1 MSSVPGWLELAKW
14 TCFGLYFLLEDLT
27 IVRKFN
33 VFLTRSMFLI
43 ANTVQLHAM
52 DVYLVPWEQRVMKE
66 ANTFWFYALSFS
78 IAGAIYGLIFSGSGK
93 TPSKAKEDKK
103 NVKNGAK
110 AEKESMEV
118 AADSKVGATKTT
130 ALVRQIVVESCDLV
144 LPVTLLG
151 WVHLGDLVVGGT
163 MVVSTL
169 LTGREIWK
177 RV

>member
-1 MSSVPGWLELAKW
+1 
-14 TCFGLYFLLEDLT
+14 
-27 IVRKFN
+27 
-33 VFLTRSMFLI
+33 
-43 ANTVQLHAM
+43 M

-78 IAGAIYGLIFSGSGK
+78 IAGAIYGLIFSGSGE
-93 TPSKAKEDKK
+93 TASKAKDEK
-103 NVKNGAK
+103 NVKKSAK
-110 AEKESMEV
+110 VEKEGTKV
-118 AADSKVGATKTT
+118 TADSKVGATKSS
-130 ALVRQIVVESCDLV
+130 ALMRQIVVESCDLV

-169 LTGREIWK
+169 LTGQEIWK

>member
-1 MSSVPGWLELAKW
+1 MSSVPGGLELAKW

-27 IVRKFN
+27 IVRDSPNCYFFK
-33 VFLTRSMFLI
+33 RRKMSLI
-43 ANTVQLHAM
+43 ANTIQLHAM

-78 IAGAIYGLIFSGSGK
+78 IAGAVYGLLFSGSGE
-93 TPSKAKEDKK
+93 PAAKAKDSK
-103 NVKNGAK
+103 NDAK
-110 AEKESMEV
+110 SEKEKTKG
-118 AADSKVGATKTT
+118 AADLKVGATKTT
-130 ALVRQIVVESCDLV
+130 ALMRQIVVESCDLV

-163 MVVSTL
+163 MVVSTV

-177 RV
+177 SV

>member
-1 MSSVPGWLELAKW
+1 
-14 TCFGLYFLLEDLT
+14 
-27 IVRKFN
+27 
-33 VFLTRSMFLI
+33 
-43 ANTVQLHAM
+43 M
-52 DVYLVPWEQRVMKE
+52 DVYLVPWEQRVMNE

-78 IAGAIYGLIFSGSGK
+78 IAGAVYGLLFSGSGE
-93 TPSKAKEDKK
+93 PAAKAKDSK
-103 NVKNGAK
+103 NEKNDAK
-110 AEKESMEV
+110 AEKEKTKV
-118 AADSKVGATKTT
+118 AADSKAGATKTT

-163 MVVSTL
+163 MVVSTV